1 MNEFSPRKS
10 LTAVPH
16 ERISRGSS
24 GGVPGGVPGEFRGV
38 PGSSAVFFVIF
49 RYAAPWKNV
58 DWREFR
64 SQPPQVFIIL
74 KGGPRGPQGSLEP
87 THGLLA
93 WSSFLQIY
101 HGPVSKNLLPPCGL
115 VSRNL
120 LVEEYGN
127 TSHPAL
133 GGSLCC
139 HEFSYRLIS
148 R

>member
-1 MNEFSPRKS
+1 MVECGSTCPNVPRVFRGS
-10 LTAVPH
+10 
-16 ERISRGSS
+16 SGGSS
-24 GGVPGGVPGEFRGV
+24 GGVPGSSGEFRG
-38 PGSSAVFFVIF
+38 FFAIF

-74 KGGPRGPQGSLEP
+74 KGGPRVPQGSLEP

-93 WSSFLQIY
+93 WSSFLEIY
-101 HGPVSKNLLPPCGL
+101 HGPVSRNLLAPCGL

-120 LVEEYGN
+120 LVETYGN